1 MIFSRTL
8 SFFYV
13 RFSLF
18 LSLSLSVPMSAD
30 FLDYNGEWRDIVA
43 TKRTL
48 RPRNTRPIRVDP
60 DVCLTT
66 SYEKGT
72 KLVE

>member
-1 MIFSRTL
+1 
-8 SFFYV
+8 
-13 RFSLF
+13 
-18 LSLSLSVPMSAD
+18 MSAD